1 MSNIVA
7 LGFANEAAA
16 DAFMS
21 KLDDM
26 GSQEI
31 VTLTDLVKVTVNEDG
46 EPKLHHKD
54 SLTAGGAVLGGFLG
68 GMVGLLFLN
77 PIAGAAVGAAGGA
90 AIGAAS
96 GDYDIDDDFIK
107 QASEALKPGTAA
119 LFMQV
124 EASVPDRVQAEIE
137 GTQATVISTSLSEEA
152 ETRLR
157 DALS

>member
-7 LGFANEAAA
+7 LGFPNEAAA

-31 VTLTDLVKVTVNEDG
+31 VTLTDLVKVTVNENG
-46 EPKLHHKD
+46 EPKLHHKA
-54 SLTAGGAVLGGFLG
+54 SPTTGGAVVGGFLG
-68 GMVGLLFLN
+68 GMVGLIFLN
-77 PIAGAAVGAAGGA
+77 PIAGAAIGAAGGA
-90 AIGAAS
+90 AVGAAT
-96 GDYDIDDDFIK
+96 GDYGIDDDFIK
-107 QASEALKPGTAA
+107 QTSDALKPGTAA

-124 EASVPDRVQAEIE
+124 EASVPDQVQAEIE
-137 GTQATVISTSLSEEA
+137 GTQATVISTTLSEES